1 MLNLKRNSHNI
12 HRDHLI
18 EIYLISI
25 VHCNTHMFQKIENHI
40 FGNEVGRFQFRK
52 MYRASFSV
60 TMRFL
65 QKGKHRQK
73 IKQKLNKRKHVN
85 TWTFFFHFS
94 WCLCLCNSA
103 RMLSYYTQN
112 SRICLFSFIC
122 LRVFLNIHTQ
132 RRIFER

>member
-1 MLNLKRNSHNI
+1 
-12 HRDHLI
+12 
-18 EIYLISI
+18 
-25 VHCNTHMFQKIENHI
+25 MFQKIENHI

-73 IKQKLNKRKHVN
+73 IKHKPNKRKHVN

-94 WCLCLCNSA
+94 WYLCVCNSA

-112 SRICLFSFIC
+112 AGIYLFSFIC
-122 LRVFLNIHTQ
+122 LRVFLYIHTQ
-132 RRIFER
+132 RRNFEYV